1 MRFVPSPAKAGE
13 GEGEGPNLFRMSP
26 HPCLLPEGE
35 AVKSGV
41 RTIRPMNEAF
51 DILLSGGTVL
61 NPATKLNEK
70 LDVGVTGDRVT
81 ALQANLPR
89 ANAKKTVDVTG
100 CYVTPG
106 LIDFHVHSYWGV
118 NPYGYNLDSLCLATG
133 VTTTMDAGSAGP
145 VNFLGFRKLVYEQ
158 SKTRMLGFV
167 ALAQHG
173 VLNTPGELLNLDFAD
188 SDGAAEAVGNNRD
201 IGVGIKVR
209 LHKKAIGENSREAL
223 RLAIKAGEAT
233 RTPIMVHVG
242 DTAIGMD
249 EIAATLRP
257 GDVITHCYTPQRPSI
272 IDERGKL
279 LVEVRKAKERGV
291 IFDVGHAGGHFDFD
305 LVHRAMGEGIIP
317 DVISSDL
324 HGRLAQPGFG
334 VVGDLLTTLTKFLPL
349 GVSFDEIIAKCTVDA
364 ARVVGWQ
371 DRVGSLEVGREA
383 DIAVL
388 QILDDPVTLRDSVG
402 AEKLHRQRIAARWTI
417 RAGEVFQGRG

>member
-1 MRFVPSPAKAGE
+1 MPDSFD
-13 GEGEGPNLFRMSP
+13 
-26 HPCLLPEGE
+26 LLLTG
-35 AVKSGV
+35 A
-41 RTIRPMNEAF
+41 
-51 DILLSGGTVL
+51 TVV
-61 NPATKLNEK
+61 NPATKLHQR
-70 LDVGVTGDRVT
+70 LDVGVIGDKIAVI
-81 ALQANLPR
+81 QADIPR
-89 ANAKKTVDVTG
+89 AGAKRVIDVTG

-118 NPYGYNLDSLCLATG
+118 NPYGCNLDALCLSTG
-133 VTTTMDAGSAGP
+133 VTTTMDAGSAGS

-173 VLNTPGELLNLDFAD
+173 VLNTPGELLNLGFAD
-188 SDGAAEAVGNNRD
+188 SDGAAETVGNNRD

-223 RLAIKAGEAT
+223 RLAIRAGEAT

-257 GDVITHCYTPQRPSI
+257 GDVITHCYTPQKPSI
-272 IDERGKL
+272 IDDQGKL
-279 LVEVRKAKERGV
+279 LPEVRKAKERGV
-291 IFDVGHAGGHFDFD
+291 IFDVGHAGGHFDFN
-305 LVHRAMGEGIIP
+305 LVRRAVGEGIIP

-324 HGRLAQPGFG
+324 HGRLSQPGFG
-334 VVGDLLTTLTKFLPL
+334 VVRDLPTVLTKFLPL
-349 GVSFDEIIAKCTVDA
+349 GLSFDEIIAKCTIDA

-388 QILDDPVTLRDSVG
+388 QIVNESVKLRDSVG
-402 AEKLHRQRIAARWTI
+402 GEVTHTQRIAVRWTM
-417 RAGEVFQGRG
+417 RSGEIFQGKG

>member
-1 MRFVPSPAKAGE
+1 MAD
-13 GEGEGPNLFRMSP
+13 
-26 HPCLLPEGE
+26 
-35 AVKSGV
+35 
-41 RTIRPMNEAF
+41 AF
-51 DILLSGGTVL
+51 DLLLTGGTVL
-61 NPATKLNEK
+61 NPAAKLNQI
-70 LDVGVTGDRVT
+70 LDVGVAGSRI
-81 ALQANLPR
+81 AAIGAGLPR
-89 ANAKKTVDVTG
+89 SDAKKVLDVAG

-118 NPYGYNLDSLCLATG
+118 NPYGCDLDDLCLATG

-145 VNFLGFRKLVYEQ
+145 VNLLGFRKLVYEK

-173 VLNTPGELLNLDFAD
+173 VLNEPGELLSLGFAD
-188 SDGAAEAVGNNRD
+188 SDGSAQAVADNRD
-201 IGVGIKVR
+201 MSIGVKVR
-209 LHKKAIGENSREAL
+209 LHKKAIGENSRAAL

-233 RTPIMVHVG
+233 HTPIMVHVG
-242 DTAIGMD
+242 NTAIGMD

-257 GDVITHCYTPQRPSI
+257 GDIITHCYTPQKPSI
-272 IDERGKL
+272 IDEQGKL

-291 IFDVGHAGGHFDFD
+291 IFDVGHAGGHFDFN
-305 LVHRAMGEGIIP
+305 LVRRAMGEGIVP

-324 HGRLAQPGFG
+324 HGRLSQPGFG

-349 GVSFDEIIAKCTVDA
+349 GLSFDEIISKCTVAA

-371 DRVGSLEVGREA
+371 DRIGTLEVGREA

-388 QILDDPVTLRDSVG
+388 QIIDEPTKLRDSVG
-402 AEKLHRQRIAARWTI
+402 GEMTHKQRIAAKWTI
-417 RAGEVFQGRG
+417 RAGEVFQGKG

>member
-1 MRFVPSPAKAGE
+1 MTGQVGEKASE
-13 GEGEGPNLFRMSP
+13 
-26 HPCLLPEGE
+26 
-35 AVKSGV
+35 KSV
-41 RTIRPMNEAF
+41 TVNDTF
-51 DILLSGGTVL
+51 DLILAGGTVL
-61 NPATKLNEK
+61 NPATKLNQK
-70 LDVGVTGDRVT
+70 LDVAVTGDRI
-81 ALQANLPR
+81 AAIQADLPR
-89 ANAKKTVDVTG
+89 SGAKRVIDVAG

-118 NPYGYNLDSLCLATG
+118 NPYGCNLDSLCLATG

-145 VNFLGFRKLVYEQ
+145 VNFLGFRKLVYDQ
-158 SKTRMLGFV
+158 SKTRMLGFI

-173 VLNTPGELLNLDFAD
+173 VLNTPGELLNLGFAD
-188 SDGAAEAVGNNRD
+188 SDGAAETVGNNRD
-201 IGVGIKVR
+201 IGIGIKVR
-209 LHKKAIGENSREAL
+209 LHKKSIGENSREAL

-249 EIAATLRP
+249 EIADTLRP
-257 GDVITHCYTPQRPSI
+257 GDIITHCYTPQKPSI
-272 IDERGKL
+272 IDDKGML
-279 LVEVRKAKERGV
+279 LPLVRKAKERGV
-291 IFDVGHAGGHFDFD
+291 IFDVGHAGGHFDFN
-305 LVHRAMGEGIIP
+305 LVERAMGEGIAP

-334 VVGDLLTTLTKFLPL
+334 VVGDLPTVLTKFLPL
-349 GVSFDEIIAKCTVDA
+349 GLSLEQIIANCTSNA
-364 ARVVGWQ
+364 ARVIGWQ
-371 DRVGSLEVGREA
+371 DRIGSLEVGREA

-402 AEKLHRQRIAARWTI
+402 GEKVHQQRIAAKWTI